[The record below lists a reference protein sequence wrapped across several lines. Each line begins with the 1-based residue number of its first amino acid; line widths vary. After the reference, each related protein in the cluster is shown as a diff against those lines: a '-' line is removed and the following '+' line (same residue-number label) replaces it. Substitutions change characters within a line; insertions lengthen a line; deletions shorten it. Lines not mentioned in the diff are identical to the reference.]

1 MTSAA
6 ALLVVEDDP
15 LDQILLKKAFSR
27 VDVPFDYEFCDS
39 AEAALD
45 RLENGENPHVIMTD
59 LRMPGMGGLEFLSR
73 LKKQGCLGHIPTLV
87 FSTSNHDD
95 DVRAAYQ
102 RRASAYVVKPD
113 SISGYERFADRLVK
127 FWFEETRYPQS

>member
-1 MTSAA
+1 MTSAV

-15 LDQILLKKAFSR
+15 LDQILLKKAFNR
-27 VDVPFDYEFCDS
+27 VEVPFDYEFCDS
-39 AEAALD
+39 AEAALE
-45 RLENGENPHVIMTD
+45 RLQNGESPRVIMTD

-73 LKKQGCLGHIPTLV
+73 LKKQDDLGDIPTLV

-113 SISGYERFADRLVK
+113 NIAGYERFADRLIK
-127 FWFEETRYPQS
+127 YWFQETRYPQS

>member
-1 MTSAA
+1 MGSHA

-15 LDQILLKKAFSR
+15 LDQILLKKAFDQVGVS
-27 VDVPFDYEFCDS
+27 FDYVFCDS
-39 AEAALD
+39 AEAALE
-45 RLENGENPHVIMTD
+45 RLENGISPRVIMTD

-73 LKKQGCLGHIPTLV
+73 LKKQGDLGDIPTLV

-113 SISGYERFADRLVK
+113 NVSGYERFADRLIK

>member
-1 MTSAA
+1 MS
-6 ALLVVEDDP
+6 LLVVEDDP
-15 LDQILLKKAFSR
+15 LDQILLQKAFSR
-27 VDVPFDYEFCDS
+27 VDVPFQYEFCDS
-39 AEAALD
+39 AEDALD
-45 RLENGENPHVIMTD
+45 RLETGKSPRVIMTD

-73 LKKQGCLGHIPTLV
+73 LNRQDDLGNIPTLV

-113 SISGYERFADRLVK
+113 SLSGYERFADRLAK
-127 FWFEETRYPQS
+127 FWFQETRYPEN